1 LKTDIYL
8 INGSTFSDS
17 SEFCLRLCNKAYRAG
32 HEIHIRTYAAHES
45 EALDRVLWERDKESF
60 LPHKVIS
67 SANNTATESQSQ
79 TPITISHETLSSI
92 ALLHRDLVIL
102 LSPKIETEI
111 KQFKR
116 TALIVPNDH
125 EKLELARTVYR
136 ELKASDFDVNIHDLR
151 R

>member
-17 SEFCLRLCNKAYRAG
+17 SEFCLRLCKKAYRAG

-45 EALDRVLWERDKESF
+45 EVLDRVLWEHDKESF
-60 LPHKVIS
+60 LPHKVLS
-67 SANNTATESQSQ
+67 SGHHTTVENQPQ
-79 TPITISHETLSSI
+79 TPITISHESLSSVQP
-92 ALLHRDLVIL
+92 LHRDLVIL

-125 EKLELARTVYR
+125 EKLELARAVYR
-136 ELKASDFDVNIHDLR
+136 QFKTSEIDVNIHDLR